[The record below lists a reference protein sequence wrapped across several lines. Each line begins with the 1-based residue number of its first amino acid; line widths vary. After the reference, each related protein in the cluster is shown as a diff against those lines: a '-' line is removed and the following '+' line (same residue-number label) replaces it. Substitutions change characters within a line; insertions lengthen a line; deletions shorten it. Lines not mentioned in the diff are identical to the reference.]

1 MNTGAGEKRD
11 AVRRVLERHGLR
23 CTRQRECVYRT
34 LLMTGNH
41 PTAEE
46 LHRAVGGCGDG
57 AGGLSLATVYNT
69 LEVFTRRGLVR
80 RIRSGSGPCRYDA
93 ITRDHAH
100 ITLMDG
106 RVLDLPDDLSARL
119 VDSLPPGLLLELE
132 ERMGVR
138 VDGVS
143 IQILALEERPAGA
156 EGAGCEAPAC
166 DGADAPGSA
175 QIAGFPDAE

>member
-1 MNTGAGEKRD
+1 VNPGAGEKRD

-34 LLMTGNH
+34 LLMAGVH

-46 LHRAVGGCGDG
+46 LHKAVGMCADG
-57 AGGLSLATVYNT
+57 PGGLSLATVYNT
-69 LEVFTRRGLVR
+69 LEVFTKRGLVR
-80 RIRSGSGPCRYDA
+80 RIRCGSGPCRYDA
-93 ITRDHAH
+93 ITRDHVH
-100 ITLMDG
+100 ITLVDG

-132 ERMGVR
+132 ERLGVR

-143 IQILALEERPAGA
+143 IQIQAAEDPTPGA
-156 EGAGCEAPAC
+156 NRG
-166 DGADAPGSA
+166 DGANGRATAPGDTE
-175 QIAGFPDAE
+175 IAGLSDCG